1 MNVSM
6 MDSFNLA
13 WKLIY
18 SINGLTPDSA
28 IASESGTLLDT
39 YHTERH
45 TVAQQLIDFDRT
57 FSSMFS
63 GKMGS
68 EQDGIEGLT
77 HDQFLDVFSTGNG
90 FTSGCGVEYPENPI
104 VNRTVEKDGK
114 NPVQG
119 TDLLSGILYPGR
131 RLLNVQ
137 IKRHADGN
145 RRDLQDGMLS
155 IKMAKSHRGAYSQTN
170 HRFPLNRP
178 LPHPLPNINRPPR
191 PHRHI
196 IQNPNHPR
204 LIHHP
209 PLPQIHHRTS
219 RSPPPSISGLHLAGC
234 TPGTQTDFRN
244 AVLQWL

>member
-1 MNVSM
+1 
-6 MDSFNLA
+6 
-13 WKLIY
+13 
-18 SINGLTPDSA
+18 
-28 IASESGTLLDT
+28 
-39 YHTERH
+39 
-45 TVAQQLIDFDRT
+45 
-57 FSSMFS
+57 
-63 GKMGS
+63 MGS

-155 IKMAKSHRGAYSQTN
+155 IKMAKSHRGA
-170 HRFPLNRP
+170 
-178 LPHPLPNINRPPR
+178 
-191 PHRHI
+191 
-196 IQNPNHPR
+196 
-204 LIHHP
+204 
-209 PLPQIHHRTS
+209 
-219 RSPPPSISGLHLAGC
+219 
-234 TPGTQTDFRN
+234 
-244 AVLQWL
+244 

>member
-13 WKLIY
+13 WKLVY
-18 SINGLTPDSA
+18 SIKGLTPDSA

-68 EQDGIEGLT
+68 EQDDIEGLT

-104 VNRTVEKDGK
+104 VNRAVEKGGK

-137 IKRHADGN
+137 VKRHADGN
-145 RRDLQDGMLS
+145 RRDLQDGMHFPQNDREPKKYS
-155 IKMAKSHRGAYSQTN
+155 VYSQQSQ
-170 HRFPLNRP
+170 
-178 LPHPLPNINRPPR
+178 I
-191 PHRHI
+191 
-196 IQNPNHPR
+196 
-204 LIHHP
+204 
-209 PLPQIHHRTS
+209 LPQQAAS
-219 RSPPPSISGLHLAGC
+219 ASSA
-234 TPGTQTDFRN
+234 
-244 AVLQWL
+244 